1 MGCAS
6 STSKAWEDDHTASWT
21 PLTMHL
27 SWTREAKEWLTGD
40 DAKDYD
46 VLARLQNGEISNAD
60 FDASFGRLHMSVTN
74 PAGEKLMTL
83 EGGWRADNKDV
94 TKTFPMDTTIF
105 TSTGEQYTAVCKVRR
120 PNSWSWTLAN
130 YTSKPVELGF
140 GFPTPT
146 KLEWT
151 ASEGGETPLPVTE
164 ALPKKIY
171 THRLSDRV
179 RTWSGANAA
188 CPKGEAQAADRA
200 NDLLSVAST
209 KADKKSRSSKATTD
223 FVVRLSMPSDRLRK
237 YTPQELALLLAIET
251 DSYWSLGAQENVFGI
266 TEVRHD
272 LDTVAAYA
280 YSAGVAG

>member
-27 SWTREAKEWLTGD
+27 SWTREAKEWLAGD
-40 DAKDYD
+40 DAKDRD
-46 VLARLQNGEISNAD
+46 VLARIQHKKMDPGD
-60 FDASFGRLHMSVTN
+60 FDASSGRLHMSVTN

-83 EGGWRADNKDV
+83 EGGWRVDDKDK
-94 TKTFPMDTTIF
+94 TKTVPMDTTIF

-280 YSAGVAG
+280 AGSVAG

>member
-27 SWTREAKEWLTGD
+27 SWTREAKEWLAGD
-40 DAKDYD
+40 DAKDRD
-46 VLARLQNGEISNAD
+46 VLARIQHKKMDPGD
-60 FDASFGRLHMSVTN
+60 FDASSGRLHMSVTN

-83 EGGWRADNKDV
+83 EGGWRVDDKDK
-94 TKTFPMDTTIF
+94 TKTVPMDTTIF

-266 TEVRHD
+266 TEVGHD
-272 LDTVAAYA
+272 LYTVAAYA
-280 YSAGVAG
+280 AGRVM